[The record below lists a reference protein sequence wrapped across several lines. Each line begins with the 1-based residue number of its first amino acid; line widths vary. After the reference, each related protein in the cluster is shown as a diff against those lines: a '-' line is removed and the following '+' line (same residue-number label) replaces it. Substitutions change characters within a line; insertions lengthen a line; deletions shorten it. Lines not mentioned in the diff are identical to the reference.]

1 MAIKSLII
9 KIGVQGG
16 RKAVGA
22 LKGVTKGVIGL
33 AKAAKN
39 TMFSMK
45 GLAGAAGIGLATKA
59 AGDFQ
64 KGLLELNTL
73 ISRELTPKAMKQLR
87 FNLLEVGRNTGQ
99 ALAPLTKANYDI
111 ISAGFSGIAE
121 SAEVLSVSAKLATA
135 GNTDVATSADILT
148 TALNAYGAESD
159 QAMAVSD
166 MLFTTVKQGKT
177 TMDELGAS
185 MGTILPFAK
194 SAGASL
200 DDVGAAMAVMT
211 AKGIDTARSAT
222 SLRAAFISLNDPTEG
237 QRKAMK
243 EAGFEVQRM
252 ADGSLDLVGTLE
264 EFDNVDPEAIRK
276 VIPSIEA
283 LTAIKTL
290 RDDLPALRDN
300 LDEMGKKSGAT
311 QDAFAIMASGFNN
324 QLAVMRENF
333 RAVMLQIGQV
343 LIKILQPH
351 IERVNEILGELGDI
365 GWDNLGKAMTEN
377 WAIIMRSL
385 LFIAS
390 TTFEMIKFKV
400 KAFSADFKAA
410 IQEALPFGQTGE
422 FARQEADAYRQ
433 AADSMFTA
441 LKAQL
446 GTTFEFIK
454 NEGRELRDSTKEDVE
469 VQTEV
474 YEELETA
481 AKATGETLVT
491 TGNNA
496 DDAKKKNLQW
506 GQAVAQSLAVAFD
519 PSKTAGDKLKAFLT
533 TVLSMFQKVIMASS
547 AVSKAMAS
555 MWNPALGVPAAIAA
569 LAILAGLKAAVQNM
583 KFAQFGMDEIVSQP
597 TLIMA
602 GEGNK
607 RERVTVTPL
616 DSANARGSQAGG
628 GGGMTINIEAPLV
641 DESIIDSILPAIEKA
656 HRLGTV

>member
-1 MAIKSLII
+1 MAIKSLLI

-22 LKGVTKGVIGL
+22 LKGVTKGVVGL

-73 ISRELTPKAMKQLR
+73 ISRELNPKAMKQLR
-87 FNLLEVGRNTGQ
+87 FNLLEVARNTGQ
-99 ALAPLTKANYDI
+99 ALEPLTKANYDI
-111 ISAGFSGIAE
+111 ISAGFSDVAE

-159 QAMAVSD
+159 QAMVVSD
-166 MLFTTVKQGKT
+166 MLFTTVKLGKT

-243 EAGFEVQRM
+243 EAGFEVQRFN
-252 ADGSLDLVGTLE
+252 DGSLDLVGTLE

-300 LDEMGKKSGAT
+300 LDEMGEKAGAT
-311 QDAFAIMASGFNN
+311 QDAFGIMASGFNN
-324 QLAVMRENF
+324 QLSVMRENF

-343 LIKILQPH
+343 LIKIFQPH
-351 IERVNEILGELGDI
+351 VERINEILGDLGDI

-377 WAIIMRSL
+377 WGVIMKNL
-385 LFIAS
+385 QLIAS
-390 TTFEMIKFKV
+390 TTFEMIKWRV
-400 KAFSADFKAA
+400 KAFAADFKAA
-410 IQEALPFGQTGE
+410 IQEALPYGETGE
-422 FARQEADAYRQ
+422 YARQAAEDYRGV
-433 AADSMFTA
+433 ADSMFSV

-454 NEGRELRDSTKEDVE
+454 TKGTELKDKTKEDVE

-481 AKATGETLVT
+481 AKATGESLAKA
-491 TGNNA
+491 GKEA
-496 DDAKKKNLQW
+496 GDAKEKNLQW
-506 GQAVAQSLAVAFD
+506 GKAVAESLSTAFD
-519 PSKTAGDKLKAFLT
+519 PSKTAGEKLKAFLVS
-533 TVLSMFQKVIMASS
+533 VLSMFQKVVLASGK
-547 AVSKAMAS
+547 VSESLAA
-555 MWNPALGVPAAIAA
+555 MWNPVIGVPMAIVAFAA
-569 LAILAGLKAAVQNM
+569 LAALKAVVQNM

-616 DSANARGSQAGG
+616 DSANARGSEGG
-628 GGGMTINIEAPLV
+628 GGGVTINVSAPLV
-641 DESIIDSILPAIEKA
+641 DETVVDAIIPAIQKA
-656 HRLGTV
+656 NRLGIA